1 MAKVYHEHYN
11 CEKLVNSLDKN
22 GDKPAFFIVCS
33 KERGPGKTYSF
44 SKKLIERFL
53 DTGDKFILL
62 TRNKGDIGSIAAGIM
77 DGYLVN
83 EHPEYTVSEKSQ
95 MKDTYARVY
104 LSHIEKDDQG
114 KDKQVN
120 EECGYVIPI
129 RSADKIKK
137 ISSLFYDAWCF
148 YFDEFQPF
156 SDPYLKDEVDLL
168 YNIYKSIARGEG
180 HATRYMPVFL
190 ASNTITL
197 GNPYF
202 EAFDLNK
209 HIQSNTK
216 FYKGDGVI
224 YERCEVEGLAEEHPG
239 TAIDRALRVHRSR
252 KGDNTWIMDDN
263 SLVEKPDS
271 WGRGYYIC
279 TLKYKGQAFGL
290 LDYPMVGMQYVTR
303 KIDKSCQYIYNTT
316 KDGGALNLPLLK
328 QCPVFV
334 RLKKYFFDGQVRCQD
349 GSLQRT
355 IIDII
360 A

>member
-11 CEKLVNSLDKN
+11 CQKLVNSLDKN
-22 GDKPAFFIVCS
+22 GEKPAFFIVRS

-44 SKKLIERFL
+44 SKMLIERFL
-53 DTGDKFILL
+53 ETGEKFILL

-83 EHPEYTVSEKSQ
+83 EHPELSVSEKSQ
-95 MKDTYARVY
+95 MKETYARVY
-104 LSHIEKDDQG
+104 LSHIEKDDKG
-114 KDKQVN
+114 VDKQVS

-129 RSADKIKK
+129 RSADRIKK

-224 YERCEVEGLAEEHPG
+224 YERCEVEGLAEEHAG

-271 WGRGYYIC
+271 WGRGYYVC
-279 TLKYKGQAFGL
+279 TITYKGINFGVV
-290 LDYPMVGMQYVTR
+290 DYPMMGYTFLTR
-303 KIDKSCQYIYNTT
+303 KTDRTCQYIYNTT
-316 KDGGALNLPLLK
+316 KDSGALNFPLLK
-328 QCPVFV
+328 SCPIFV
-334 RLKKYFFDGQVRCQD
+334 SMKKKFYNGMVRCQD
-349 GSLQRT
+349 GSLQR
-355 IIDII
+355 ILIDIL